1 MAENTIKIEVA
12 SVKVMRSH
20 DYCHFVVCLT
30 TSEATGPNAVDE
42 LRKTAARLAD
52 KAVEQY
58 KVAKNNA
65 EQRIYDK
72 RRLDNLIND
81 VDDIL
86 KTPVDARTPEDMAK
100 VKALN
105 DHRHR
110 ARAVYDYEDDFS
122 EEEDIWDDD

>member
-1 MAENTIKIEVA
+1 MIIPEIKIDFG

-20 DYCHFVVCLT
+20 DYCHFEVVLASSDANT
-30 TSEATGPNAVDE
+30 PEKVDE

-58 KVAKNNA
+58 KIAKTNA

-100 VKALN
+100 VKAL
-105 DHRHR
+105 DDRRHR
-110 ARAVYDYEDDFS
+110 ARAVYDYEDNFS
-122 EEEDIWDDD
+122 EKDIWDDD